1 MKNKVLIKNCTLYDN
16 TDRGIGPVDI
26 RIDGTTIADINPNID
41 SPGYTVIDAGG
52 RTAAPGLIDV
62 HIQGAGGADVLDGT
76 EEALRTMSDTLAQ
89 TGTTGFLG
97 TTVVKPETDN
107 AHLRL
112 AKGFVGRGLPG
123 AVMLGFHLEGPF
135 INVRKKGG
143 LSEKCIYPSSPEK
156 LNEILNTTGDT
167 LKMMT
172 IAPELPGNLDI
183 INSLVRHGVVAA
195 FAHSDATYE
204 ETVRGFGAGIN
215 HVTHIFNAMP
225 PLHHRNPG
233 PLAAIFEHKNITAQ
247 IISDGHHI
255 HPRIVNLVFRLMGA
269 DRCICITDGMH
280 GIGLPEGSYRYNGK
294 EYESKQGAARYL
306 DGTLI
311 GSTMSLLEIVVKFTE
326 FTGCSFTTA
335 IDTATAVPAKLLGID
350 DRKGSLAP
358 GKDADIILLN
368 NDHSLYA
375 TIVEGTPVYR
385 ESVR

>member
-1 MKNKVLIKNCTLYDN
+1 MNKPLLIQNCIPYTIPADK
-16 TDRGIGPVDI
+16 DPVDI
-26 RIDGTTIADINPNID
+26 RIEGKVITELGPALDASGCNIL
-41 SPGYTVIDAGG
+41 DAG
-52 RTAAPGLIDV
+52 RRIAAPGLIDV

-76 EEALRTMSDTLAQ
+76 EEALRTLSDTLAQ
-89 TGTTGFLG
+89 TGTTGYLG

-107 AHLRL
+107 AHLRF

-156 LNEILNTTGDT
+156 LDEILNITGDT

-172 IAPELPGNLDI
+172 IAPELPGNLAI
-183 INSLVRHGVVAA
+183 IKSLVRHGVVAA

-204 ETVRGFGAGIN
+204 ETVLGFEAGIN
-215 HVTHIFNAMP
+215 HVTHLFNAMP

-233 PLAAIFEHKNITAQ
+233 PLTAIFEHKDITAQ

-255 HPRIVNLVFRLMGA
+255 NPRIVNLVYRLLGA

-280 GIGLPEGSYRYNGK
+280 GIGLPEGQYLYNGK
-294 EYESKQGAARYL
+294 EYESKNGAARYL

-311 GSTMSLLEIVVKFTE
+311 GSTMSLLEIVVKFME

-358 GKDADIILLN
+358 GKDADIILIN
-368 NDHSLYA
+368 DDHSLHA
-375 TIVEGTPVYR
+375 TIVEGTLAYR
-385 ESVR
+385 AASD